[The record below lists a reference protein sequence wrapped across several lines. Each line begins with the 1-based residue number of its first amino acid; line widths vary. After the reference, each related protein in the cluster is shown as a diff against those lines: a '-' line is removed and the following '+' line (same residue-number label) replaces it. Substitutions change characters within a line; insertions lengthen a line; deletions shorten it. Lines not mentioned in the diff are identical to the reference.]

1 MRLRSRWRETNLL
14 LRLIDSALWPP
25 LPIEDCLRRWSTFQL
40 DLAERRRN
48 RRPRIENLLS

>member
-25 LPIEDCLRRWSTFQL
+25 LLIEDCLEQWSTLQL